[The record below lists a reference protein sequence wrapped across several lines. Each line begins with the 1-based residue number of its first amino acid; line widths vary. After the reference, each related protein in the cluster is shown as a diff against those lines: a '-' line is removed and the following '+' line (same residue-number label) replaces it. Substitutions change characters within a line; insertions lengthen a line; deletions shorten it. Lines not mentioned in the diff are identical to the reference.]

1 VGADIHS
8 RRRGLTAIAALPLCV
23 VVGGVMAIGVTR
35 TEAQGPPESPYQ
47 GRLSKAVFLS
57 DRVAEALAD
66 VSAKAPAAGRE
77 ALVAAAAR
85 AKQPEPA
92 LATPSGANPVAA
104 SRLERRRAL
113 AQGMVAMVPTPEA
126 RAESVPASEAL
137 VAAAPGVEDAQG
149 LGIPLARAEAA
160 ESYVKAHRDSALT
173 PYLYAYLMVQYRL
186 AFERQVAAKALDGQ
200 KNSAKKYRIFRQRAL
215 AATEPLVKAV
225 AEDIDGQLFLEQATP
240 EHPRNFDPDACCRD
254 KI

>member
-1 VGADIHS
+1 VVIGVVMVGV
-8 RRRGLTAIAALPLCV
+8 T
-23 VVGGVMAIGVTR
+23 AIGVTAV
-35 TEAQGPPESPYQ
+35 EAQGPPESPYQ
-47 GRLSKAVFLS
+47 GRLAKAVFLS
-57 DRVAEALAD
+57 DRVAEALTE
-66 VSAKAPAAGRE
+66 VSAKGPAAGRE

-92 LATPSGANPVAA
+92 LATSAGANPVVA

-113 AQGMVAMVPTPEA
+113 AQGMVALVATAEA
-126 RAESVPASEAL
+126 RAESVAASEAL
-137 VAAAPGVEDAQG
+137 AAAAPAVEDAQG
-149 LGIPLARAEAA
+149 IGIPLAQAEAA
-160 ESYVKAHRDSALT
+160 ESYLKAHRDSALT

-200 KNSAKKYRIFRQRAL
+200 KNSAKKYRTFRQRAL
-215 AATEPLVKAV
+215 AATDPLVKAA
-225 AEDIDGQLFLEQATP
+225 AEDIDGQLFLERATP